1 MPDALRPAPP
11 WRPDRFDARKPFL
24 LARGRILNA
33 VRQWFQAEGFLEVDT
48 PALQVSPGME
58 PTLKPFET
66 NLEEIEGE
74 ARLMGLH
81 TSPEFAMKKL
91 IAAGAGPIFQIAHVF
106 RNGERSATHHPEFS
120 MLEWY
125 RPGEGWRAI
134 ADDACTLIRVA
145 AKAAQPLA
153 PLPGFAPDSPVEHLS
168 VKAAFET
175 AMGFDPMPIQ
185 DDIKAI
191 RTATENAGV
200 LTASDDGWDDIFF
213 RGLLNR
219 IEPGLGATAP
229 VVLHSYPARMAALAR
244 LDAANLLVAERFEVF
259 AGGMELANGF
269 GELTDVAE
277 QRARFEKDQADI
289 RGAGGDRR
297 IDEDFLDALAHGLPE
312 SAGAAMGFDRL
323 VMLAAGASHIND
335 VLWLPVAEP

>member
-219 IEPGLGATAP
+219 IEPGLGAAAP

-259 AGGMELANGF
+259 ANGF